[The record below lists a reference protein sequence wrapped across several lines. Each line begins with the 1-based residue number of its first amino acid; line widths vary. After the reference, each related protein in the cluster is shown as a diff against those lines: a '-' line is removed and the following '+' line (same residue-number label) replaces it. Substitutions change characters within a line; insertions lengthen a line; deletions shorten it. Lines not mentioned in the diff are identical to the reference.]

1 MKRSPLRA
9 LVERI
14 AVPRLTLQIVGGS
27 GACFILGLAQ
37 PAFLESLPLVP
48 QLVLQG
54 EVWRLV
60 TFLFYPLDLHPI
72 FAFFVYYFFY
82 VMGTALEEEWGD
94 ARYTRYVLLSV
105 CATVAASFAFPSFAM
120 TNEFI
125 VSSIFLAF
133 AYLYPDFVVYLFFV
147 IPLKIKYLAYVSW
160 AFLALTVAVAAPPL
174 KAQALAGIMGFAVF
188 FLPEIISRAP
198 RRGADP
204 RPVEPE
210 PVRHEPFH
218 VCTTCG
224 RNDVND
230 TGVEYRICST
240 CKGEFCLDHLRTH
253 PHPGADPVPTLPA

>member
-60 TFLFYPLDLHPI
+60 TFLFYPLDLHPV

-82 VMGTALEEEWGD
+82 VMGTALEQEWGD
-94 ARYTRYVLLSV
+94 ARYTRYILLSV
-105 CATVAASFAFPSFAM
+105 SATVTAAFAFPGLPA

-133 AYLYPDFVVYLFFV
+133 AYSYPEFVVYLFFV

-160 AFLALTVAVAAPPL
+160 GFLGLTLIVGPLPL
-174 KAQALAGIMGFAVF
+174 KAQLLAGLTGFAVF
-188 FLPEIISRAP
+188 FLPEIVARKGRP
-198 RRGADP
+198 RTAQTET
-204 RPVEPE
+204 EPE
-210 PVRHEPFH
+210 PGPREAFH
-218 VCTTCG
+218 ICGACG
-224 RNDVND
+224 RSDLTD
-230 TGVEYRICST
+230 PSLEYRVCSA
-240 CKGEFCLDHLRTH
+240 CGGEYCLDHLKTH
-253 PHPGADPVPTLPA
+253 PHPGADAAPTLTA